1 MIKTIIIDSMLVHCV
16 DPANNIHGKDTNQND
31 ERLITTEK
39 NYRFHIFLTILLT
52 VTKRFAYFFSYLNI
66 WNQ

>member
-1 MIKTIIIDSMLVHCV
+1 MLVHCV

-39 NYRFHIFLTILLT
+39 IIAFIFLLILLT
-52 VTKRFAYFFSYLNI
+52 VTKRFAYVFFFSYLNI

>member
-1 MIKTIIIDSMLVHCV
+1 MLVHCV

-39 NYRFHIFLTILLT
+39 NYRFHIF
-52 VTKRFAYFFSYLNI
+52 YQYY
-66 WNQ
+66 